1 MSEDYLTVTAV
12 TRYLKRKL
20 ELDRHLTNIWLK
32 GEISNFNHHS
42 RGHMYLTL
50 KDENTRIQAVMFLG
64 RNRTLTF
71 LPENGM
77 NVLVKGQISIY
88 ERNGQY
94 QLYIHEMEPD
104 GLGSLFA
111 AFEQLK
117 KKLDKAG
124 YFSAIHKQS
133 IPMYPNHIGVV
144 TSPTGAA
151 IKDILTTLKRRY
163 PYTKV
168 TIFPVTVQGKDAAPS
183 IVRGIEQAHEQND
196 IDTLIVGR
204 GGGSLE
210 DLWAFNE
217 EIVAKAIFQARIPII
232 SAVGHETD
240 TTISDFVADLRAPT
254 PTSAAELATPNFIE
268 LKQQV
273 HQYTNRMNRAL
284 QTNIQQQQH
293 RIRRLDRS
301 YLFRFPEQL
310 TRQKEQHLDQLVM
323 RIKHTSN
330 VLMDTNKRLFM
341 NVLQSFQKLHPKKQL
356 KDKRIQFQQ
365 TNQHLE
371 VQMKQYVDKKQQ
383 TFTMLLDKLM
393 LLNPL
398 EVMKRGF
405 AIPYNDKSEFIT
417 SVQQVQPMDDVRVN
431 VQDGTLHCV
440 VKQVEEKK
448 HG

>member
-1 MSEDYLTVTAV
+1 MSDNYLTVTAL
-12 TRYLKRKL
+12 TKYLKRKL
-20 ELDRHLTNIWLK
+20 EMDRHLTNVWMK

-50 KDENTRIQAVMFLG
+50 KDEGARIQAVMFAG
-64 RNRTLTF
+64 NNRALTF
-71 LPENGM
+71 QPENGM
-77 NVLVKGQISIY
+77 NVLVKGQISIF
-88 ERNGQY
+88 ERYGQY
-94 QLYIHEMEPD
+94 QLYIHQMEPD

-117 KKLDKAG
+117 KKLDHAG
-124 YFSAIHKQS
+124 YFSPVHKKQ
-133 IPMYPNHIGVV
+133 IPIYPNHIGII

-151 IKDILTTLKRRY
+151 IRDILSTLKRRY
-163 PYTKV
+163 PYIKA
-168 TIFPVTVQGKDAAPS
+168 TIFPVIVQGEYAADS
-183 IVRGIEQAHEQND
+183 IVRGIEQAHEQSD

-217 EIVAKAIFQARIPII
+217 EVVAKAIFNASIPII

-254 PTSAAELATPNFIE
+254 PTSAAELAVPNYLE
-268 LKQQV
+268 VQQ
-273 HQYTNRMNRAL
+273 HITQYTNRIKRAV
-284 QTNIQQQQH
+284 QTNVQH
-293 RIRRLDRS
+293 KEHLIRQLDTS

-310 TRQKEQHLDQLVM
+310 TRQKEQHLDQLDVRM
-323 RIKHTSN
+323 KHASQREIDKSKQ
-330 VLMDTNKRLFM
+330 LYAKI
-341 NVLQSFQKLHPKKQL
+341 LQSFNQVHPNVQLRESVLHYQQAIKDLHKQMS
-356 KDKRIQFQQ
+356 
-365 TNQHLE
+365 E
-371 VQMKQYVDKKQQ
+371 YVDKEQQ
-383 TFTMLLDKLM
+383 AFTTLLDKLM

-405 AIPYNDKSEFIT
+405 AIPYDDQGEFIT
-417 SVQQVQPMDDVRVN
+417 SVQQVQPNDEVDVT

-448 HG
+448 YV